1 MVAGS
6 QVLLMSWPL
15 AHHRVQMEFCYLGKS
30 NCLIIF
36 ALATIT
42 FNLLHQGFLWG
53 GGGLGGLDSF
63 VLVFYCSNSQ
73 YS

>member
-6 QVLLMSWPL
+6 QILLMSWPL

-30 NCLIIF
+30 NCFIHIM
-36 ALATIT
+36 ATIT
-42 FNLLHQGFLWG
+42 FNLLHQGFL
-53 GGGLGGLDSF
+53 LGGEGSKGLNRFFCFS
-63 VLVFYCSNSQ
+63 FYCSNSQ

>member
-6 QVLLMSWPL
+6 QILLMSWPL

-30 NCLIIF
+30 NCLIHIM
-36 ALATIT
+36 ATIT
-42 FNLLHQGFLWG
+42 FNLLHQGFLLG
-53 GGGLGGLDSF
+53 GGARGLIYYFG
-63 VLVFYCSNSQ
+63 LVFYCSNNQ